1 MTNRQP
7 ELVSC
12 ETAASILFFKSHRF
26 VMNGKYMKVV
36 TRNLLRLRYFFSVL
50 GVGVC
55 LVRIFKRLCN
65 GYGILAVE
73 IELVCRA
80 WVVVLL
86 FVHDS
91 IIMMACFQICLLH
104 SDTHTIQHKKR
115 VLLDTTTSIAS
126 KRTLIK
132 DGIPE

>member
-80 WVVVLL
+80 SVKRGPLVVLL
-86 FVHDS
+86 FVHDY
-91 IIMMACFQICLLH
+91 IIFWLAFKFACFTRTPTQYNTRKEFCL
-104 SDTHTIQHKKR
+104 IQQHQLPQR
-115 VLLDTTTSIAS
+115 E
-126 KRTLIK
+126 R
-132 DGIPE
+132 